1 MAYQRKTKDEYQLQ
15 ANYKCGDGWEVVL
28 TEDTKA
34 EALEQKK
41 SYLANMPEYPYKVV
55 KKRVPINQ

>member
-1 MAYQRKTKDEYQLQ
+1 MV
-15 ANYKCGDGWEVVL
+15 GEVVL